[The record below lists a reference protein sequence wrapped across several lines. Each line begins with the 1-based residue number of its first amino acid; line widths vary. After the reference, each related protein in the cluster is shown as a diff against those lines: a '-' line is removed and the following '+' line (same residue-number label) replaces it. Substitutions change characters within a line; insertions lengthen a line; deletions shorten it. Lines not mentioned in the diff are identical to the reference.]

1 MPDYGTNKKLVSK
14 EVNYLG
20 RDFTDIR
27 NNLIEFAKN
36 YFPNQYNDF
45 NEASPGMMF
54 VEMASYVGDVL
65 NYYVDNQFRET
76 LLQFAEERKN
86 VLAIA
91 QSYGYKPKLATPA
104 SVQLTVSVEVPA
116 KSVGGEFQADLDY
129 AGVLSANS
137 TVVADNGTEFTLL
150 DDVNFKASSSLDR
163 MEVQLLD
170 PGSGNVPTLF
180 RLTKKVLGQSGIR
193 ESEEFTFTNAKEFD
207 KIVLSNEKVTEII
220 SVTDSA
226 NNKYYQVPFLAQD
239 TIFETEQNTALN
251 DPDLGEFETDTPY
264 LLKLI
269 KSSRRFT
276 TYIRDDNKMELRFG
290 SGISDNADE
299 EIIPNPD
306 NVGSSLGQGVSRLDE
321 SFDPSNF
328 LKNL

>member
-76 LLQFAEERKN
+76 LLQYAEERKN

-104 SVQLTVSVEVPA
+104 TVQMTVSVEVPA
-116 KSVGGEFQADLDY
+116 KVAGSGASTTTAPDLDY

-137 TVVADNGTEFTLL
+137 TVTANNGAEFTLL

-163 MEVQLLD
+163 MEVELLD
-170 PGSGNVPTLF
+170 PGSG
-180 RLTKKVLGQSGIR
+180 
-193 ESEEFTFTNAKEFD
+193 E
-207 KIVLSNEKVTEII
+207 
-220 SVTDSA
+220 
-226 NNKYYQVPFLAQD
+226 
-239 TIFETEQNTALN
+239 
-251 DPDLGEFETDTPY
+251 
-264 LLKLI
+264 
-269 KSSRRFT
+269 
-276 TYIRDDNKMELRFG
+276 
-290 SGISDNADE
+290 
-299 EIIPNPD
+299 
-306 NVGSSLGQGVSRLDE
+306 
-321 SFDPSNF
+321 
-328 LKNL
+328 

>member
-27 NNLIEFAKN
+27 ENLIEFAKN

-104 SVQLTVSVEVPA
+104 TVELTVSVEVPA
-116 KSVGGEFQADLDY
+116 KSDGVGGFIADLDY
-129 AGVLSANS
+129 AGVLSADS
-137 TVVADNGTEFTLL
+137 QAVAGNGTEFTLL

-163 MEVQLLD
+163 MKVELLD
-170 PGSGNVPTLF
+170 PGTGTAPTLF
-180 RLTKKVLGQSGIR
+180 RLTKKVLAKSGIR
-193 ESEEFTFTNAKEFD
+193 ESEEFSFASAKEFD
-207 KIVLSNEKVTEII
+207 KIVLSKEKVTDII
-220 SVTDSA
+220 
-226 NNKYYQVPFLAQD
+226 
-239 TIFETEQNTALN
+239 
-251 DPDLGEFETDTPY
+251 
-264 LLKLI
+264 
-269 KSSRRFT
+269 
-276 TYIRDDNKMELRFG
+276 
-290 SGISDNADE
+290 
-299 EIIPNPD
+299 
-306 NVGSSLGQGVSRLDE
+306 
-321 SFDPSNF
+321 
-328 LKNL
+328 